1 MKNNTYF
8 TLFEQAEKLRRHNRQ
23 CSYKTRERYY
33 QAFLRF
39 LRFVAAVFH
48 LEKLANLS
56 GKHLIAYVQDMKERG
71 LSPSTIKTELSAIRL
86 WHDQLPNA
94 RYKLPANAE
103 LDLDRR
109 AYGKEDRTWSYR
121 EFNLMIGECWKA
133 DRKDFEACI
142 VIGRYAG
149 LRIHEVMRIDT
160 AIARAAL
167 QNGYITIKGKGGKV
181 REVPINDTIRIELTD
196 MLKVMP
202 PGRKLFVPAGRD
214 THSVI
219 HELEAFIRRHRDA
232 VKDEGSER
240 PMTFHG
246 LRHTCAADW
255 YRRLTREGKTLHE
268 ARLQVSHWL
277 GHERAEITQ
286 IYLAGSEGKPDRY
299 WNGGDGDA

>member
-1 MKNNTYF
+1 MKTTFKN
-8 TLFEQAEKLRRHNRQ
+8 LAAQAEKLRRHNRQ
-23 CSYKTRERYY
+23 GSYKTKERYY
-33 QAFLRF
+33 EAFLRF
-39 LRFVAAVFH
+39 LRFTAERFH

-56 GKHLIAYVQDMKERG
+56 GKHLAAYVTDMKSRG
-71 LSPSTIKTELSAIRL
+71 LSPATIKTELSAIRF
-86 WHDQLPNA
+86 WHDQIPNA

-142 VIGRYAG
+142 AIGRYAG

-181 REVPINDTIRIELTD
+181 REVPINDTIHIELTD
-196 MLKVMP
+196 MLKITP
-202 PGRKLFVPAGRD
+202 PGRKLFVPLEKD
-214 THSVI
+214 TRSVI
-219 HELEAFIRRHRDA
+219 HELEAFIRTHRKE
-232 VKDEGSER
+232 VKDESSER

-255 YRRLTREGKTLHE
+255 YRRLTREGKTPHE
-268 ARLQVSHWL
+268 ACLQVSRWL

-286 IYLAGSEGKPDRY
+286 IYLTGWESKPDSY

>member
-86 WHDQLPNA
+86 WHDQIPNA

-181 REVPINDTIRIELTD
+181 REVPINETIRIELAAL
-196 MLKVMP
+196 LKITP
-202 PGRKLFVPAGRD
+202 PGHKLFVPAGRD

-219 HELEAFIRRHRDA
+219 HELEAFIRQHRDA
-232 VKDEGSER
+232 VKDKVGNRYRIPKSEIVR
-240 PMTFHG
+240 FLDG
-246 LRHTCAADW
+246 KIAD
-255 YRRLTREGKTLHE
+255 
-268 ARLQVSHWL
+268 
-277 GHERAEITQ
+277 
-286 IYLAGSEGKPDRY
+286 
-299 WNGGDGDA
+299 

>member
-1 MKNNTYF
+1 MKNNMYF

-86 WHDQLPNA
+86 WHDQIPNA

-103 LDLDRR
+103 LDLERR

-149 LRIHEVMRIDT
+149 LRIHEVLRIDT
-160 AIARAAL
+160 AIARSAL

-181 REVPINDTIRIELTD
+181 REVPINDTIRIELTN
-196 MLKVMP
+196 MLKITP
-202 PGRKLFVPAGRD
+202 PGRKLFVPLEKD
-214 THSVI
+214 TRSVI
-219 HELEAFIRRHRDA
+219 HELEAFIRVHRKE
-232 VKDEGSER
+232 VKDQDSTR

-255 YRRLTREGKTLHE
+255 YLRLIREGKTPLE
-268 ARLQVSHWL
+268 ARLQVSRWL
-277 GHERAEITQ
+277 GHERAEITR
-286 IYLAGSEGKPDRY
+286 IYLAGSGDKPDSY